1 MSVITVPGKKV
12 VGHDINRARSD
23 YMTTTDVARLCGV
36 SRFTIINWAKEG
48 KIKTIR
54 TVGRHHRIQASEALS
69 LLKSLGEKRKVSA
82 PGPEGN
88 DPEGNDPEGNGRQKK
103 PAAKINDECGNCLKS
118 NKENKCTRAKN
129 KNVLHSICY
138 TVGRGAHILKE
149 RRIAK

>member
-1 MSVITVPGKKV
+1 MSAITIPGKKV
-12 VGHDINRARSD
+12 VGHDINRAQSG

-54 TVGRHHRIQASEALS
+54 TVGRHHRIRESEALS
-69 LLKSLGEKRKVSA
+69 LLRSLGEKRRVSS
-82 PGPEGN
+82 PS
-88 DPEGNDPEGNGRQKK
+88 PEGNGRQKK
-103 PAAKINDECGNCLKS
+103 PAAKSNDECGNCLKS
-118 NKENKCTRAKN
+118 NKEDKCTRAKN

-138 TVGRGAHILKE
+138 TFGRGAHILKE

>member
-1 MSVITVPGKKV
+1 MSAITIPGKKV
-12 VGHDINRARSD
+12 VGHDINRERSD

-54 TVGRHHRIQASEALS
+54 TVGRHHRIRESEALS
-69 LLKSLGEKRKVSA
+69 LLRSLGEKRRVSS
-82 PGPEGN
+82 PS
-88 DPEGNDPEGNGRQKK
+88 PEGNGRQKK
-103 PAAKINDECGNCLKS
+103 PAAKSNDECGNCLKS
-118 NKENKCTRAKN
+118 NEEDKCTRAKN
-129 KNVLHSICY
+129 KNVLRSICY

>member
-1 MSVITVPGKKV
+1 MSAITVPGKKV
-12 VGHDINRARSD
+12 VGHDINRAQSD

-54 TVGRHHRIQASEALS
+54 TVGRHHRIQASEALY

-82 PGPEGN
+82 PGPEGS
-88 DPEGNDPEGNGRQKK
+88 GRQKQ
-103 PAAKINDECGNCLKS
+103 PAANSNDECGNCLTS
-118 NKENKCTRAKN
+118 NKEDKCTRAKN
-129 KNVLHSICY
+129 KNVLRSICY
-138 TVGRGAHILKE
+138 TLGRGAHILKE

>member
-12 VGHDINRARSD
+12 VGHDINRAQSG

-69 LLKSLGEKRKVSA
+69 LLRSLGEKKKVSA
-82 PGPEGN
+82 PGSEGN
-88 DPEGNDPEGNGRQKK
+88 DPER
-103 PAAKINDECGNCLKS
+103 NDECGNCLKS
-118 NKENKCTRAKN
+118 NEEDKCTRAKN

>member
-54 TVGRHHRIQASEALS
+54 TVGRHHRIRESEALS
-69 LLKSLGEKRKVSA
+69 LLRSLGEKRRVSS
-82 PGPEGN
+82 PS
-88 DPEGNDPEGNGRQKK
+88 PEGNGRQKK
-103 PAAKINDECGNCLKS
+103 PAAKSNDECGNCLKS
-118 NKENKCTRAKN
+118 NKEDKCTRAKN
-129 KNVLHSICY
+129 KSVLHSICY

>member
-12 VGHDINRARSD
+12 VGHDINRAQSG

-69 LLKSLGEKRKVSA
+69 LLRSLGEKKKVSA

-88 DPEGNDPEGNGRQKK
+88 DPERNGRQKK
-103 PAAKINDECGNCLKS
+103 PAAKSNDECGNCLTS
-118 NKENKCTRAKN
+118 NKEDKCTRAKN
-129 KNVLHSICY
+129 KNVLRSICY
-138 TVGRGAHILKE
+138 TVGRGVHILKE